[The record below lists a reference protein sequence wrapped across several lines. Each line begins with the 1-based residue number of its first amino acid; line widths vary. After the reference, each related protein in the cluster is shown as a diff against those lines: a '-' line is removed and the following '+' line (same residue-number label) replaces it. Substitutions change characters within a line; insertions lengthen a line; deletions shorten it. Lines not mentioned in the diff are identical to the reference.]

1 MNDEKLDSLDQA
13 LPDTDP
19 HHPSLE
25 ENGSQEDPSN
35 RDNLAI
41 SDEKEFR
48 LDPEC
53 VPKDP
58 ASDSTLLE
66 NPLQNPDPAATV
78 NSESASQIGLEQLRG
93 ELTRLRA
100 ELAEREVFWERLGAE
115 CDEFRTLYP
124 NVSLGELPDRVWE
137 DVRHG
142 IPIAAAFALAEKR
155 RALTEALAEKN
166 NRENQKRSAGSLT
179 GTENDYF
186 SPAEVRAM
194 SSHEVHENYQKI
206 MRSIQ
211 KWR

>member
-66 NPLQNPDPAATV
+66 NPLQDPDPAATV